1 MSIEQDNVFKALA
14 DTSRRTLLD
23 LLFQRDGQTLSEL
36 QAHLP
41 MTRFGS
47 MKHLKILEEAGLV
60 STRKV
65 GREKFHYLNSVPI
78 QLLYDRWVSKYAQP
92 WTKTLTSLKYVL
104 EDTQMTEKPAH
115 VFEIYIR
122 TAPERLWDA
131 ITDGTFTQQYYMGSR
146 VESSWQAGASYRYL
160 GPDGA
165 SLIAG
170 EVLEVDPPH
179 RLVTTFQPHWVP
191 AELAGQPS
199 KVTWLITATDGVCKL
214 TVTHDDLDTTNPA
227 LAGIT
232 SGWAQILSGLKTLLE
247 TGEPLVIRS

>member
-1 MSIEQDNVFKALA
+1 MSTQDDVFKALA

-36 QAHLP
+36 QTHLP
-41 MTRFGS
+41 MTRFGC

-60 STRKV
+60 TTNKA

-92 WTKTLTSLKYVL
+92 WASTLTGLKYVL
-104 EDTQMTEKPAH
+104 EDTHMAEKPAH

-122 TAPERLWDA
+122 TTPERLWAA
-131 ITDGTFTQQYYMGSR
+131 ITDGTLTRQYYMGSC
-146 VESSWQAGASYRYL
+146 VESSWQVGADYRYI

-165 SLIAG
+165 TMLAG
-170 EVLEVDPPH
+170 AVLEIDPPH
-179 RLVTTFQPHWVP
+179 RLVTTFHPSWIP
-191 AELAGQPS
+191 DDAAGSSS
-199 KVTWLITATDGVCKL
+199 KVTWAIAATEGVCKL
-214 TVTHDDLDTTNPA
+214 TVTHDDLDTANPA